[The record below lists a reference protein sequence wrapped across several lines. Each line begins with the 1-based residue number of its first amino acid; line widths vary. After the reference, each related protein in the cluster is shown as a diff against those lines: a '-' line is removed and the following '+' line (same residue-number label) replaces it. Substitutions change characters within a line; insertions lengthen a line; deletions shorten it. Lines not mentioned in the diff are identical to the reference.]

1 MKFCPSCGKENPDDR
16 SFCAYCRKSLRLYRS
31 EAKVPVAAPKE
42 PEVPK
47 VNIPVEAHKSDS
59 KLIRSNP
66 GTIRPNP
73 APVRPDPAPVR
84 PNPVPVR
91 PEPAPARPN
100 PVPVRPEPAPARP
113 NPVPVRPDP
122 APVRHEPAP
131 VWHEPAPARPAVPVK
146 RPAPRISAM
155 QELKLL
161 IKEGF
166 MVLVGEPRNLL
177 ISLLF
182 PVAAA
187 IVTVWIAGENMFK
200 DFESTK
206 SASLIMVCAAIW
218 GGLFNSIQTVVKE
231 RDNVKRDYV
240 SGALRIECFMASR
253 AFIQLILC
261 AVQSAVLCLGFL
273 GVRVVH
279 GNDLPSDGVIGG
291 SPMIEYYLTLFLV
304 MYATDSLGL
313 MISSIVKSEQLAS
326 QLSPYILIVQLLFS
340 GALFEMEGAATLVSG
355 LMTSKWGM
363 QALGSI
369 SDLNKFASK
378 LSEKVGYPIY
388 LEAKDYKRTGGNL
401 IGAWMMLLLF
411 VVVTLIIGTVC
422 LHRVKNDK
430 RS

>member
-1 MKFCPSCGKENPDDR
+1 
-16 SFCAYCRKSLRLYRS
+16 
-31 EAKVPVAAPKE
+31 
-42 PEVPK
+42 
-47 VNIPVEAHKSDS
+47 
-59 KLIRSNP
+59 
-66 GTIRPNP
+66 
-73 APVRPDPAPVR
+73 
-84 PNPVPVR
+84 
-91 PEPAPARPN
+91 
-100 PVPVRPEPAPARP
+100 
-113 NPVPVRPDP
+113 
-122 APVRHEPAP
+122 
-131 VWHEPAPARPAVPVK
+131 
-146 RPAPRISAM
+146 
-155 QELKLL
+155 
-161 IKEGF
+161 
-166 MVLVGEPRNLL
+166 MVLTGEPRNLL

-206 SASLIMVCAAIW
+206 SACLIMVCAAIW
-218 GGLFNSIQTVVKE
+218 GGLFNSIQIVVKE
-231 RDNVKRDYV
+231 RDNVRRDYV
-240 SGALRIECFMASR
+240 SGALRIECFLASR
-253 AFIQLILC
+253 ALIQLLLC

-313 MISSIVKSEQLAS
+313 MISCIVKSEQLAS

-363 QALGSI
+363 KALGSI
-369 SDLNKFASK
+369 SELNNYDSK
-378 LSEKVGYPIY
+378 LGISLPPN
-388 LEAKDYKRTGGNL
+388 EAFERTGGNL

-411 VVVTLIIGTVC
+411 VAVTLVVGTVC
-422 LHRVKNDK
+422 LRQVKNDK